1 MQRHTQRQ
9 ETMKIVNVQG
19 RKKTGKTTTVTQII
33 AELCRRG
40 YTVGSVKG
48 IHIEGF
54 TMDVEGEDTGKHKAA
69 GADPVTAR
77 CHDETNVMFKGKM
90 DLGGILKHYDT
101 DWVVIESHVDL
112 RCPNIITGT
121 TAEPEGD
128 RDASLASQV
137 NDLTIACS
145 GVVSNELSTFRG
157 LPVINAMTDVVRLVD
172 VIEASYAGGASAS
185 ARFQEAGPFELIE
198 QNSFIRVLADG
209 STNAE
214 QDSMLMENTVDIHV
228 NGRLAGSIPCS
239 PQYISELV
247 LGWIR
252 AEGYIDGIDDVA
264 SLSVSEDGTSADVI
278 LADRFRDIAF
288 APKSSMKPVI
298 PISWNR
304 DWIFRLAEDFEIIL
318 PLRKQTMA
326 AHNCRIATCSREGG
340 AADLEILFRC
350 EDIGRHSA
358 IDKAI
363 GWAMRNDVDLTN
375 CVLFTSGRVSRA
387 MVQKVIRAGIP
398 VMAGKGTISKRAVEL
413 ARSCDLTLIGYAKPD
428 SMAVFTQPDSPER

>member
-1 MQRHTQRQ
+1 
-9 ETMKIVNVQG
+9 MKIVNVQG

-77 CHDETNVMFKGKM
+77 CHNETNVMFKGKM
-90 DLGGILKHYDT
+90 DLAGILKHYDT

-128 RDASLASQV
+128 RDTSLASQL

-145 GVVSNELSTFRG
+145 GVISNELSTFRG
-157 LPVINAMTDVVRLVD
+157 LPVINAMTDAARLVD
-172 VIEASYAGGASAS
+172 VIEASYNAAPTATGMVYD
-185 ARFQEAGPFELIE
+185 AGPFELIE
-198 QNSFIRVLADG
+198 QNTFTKVLADG
-209 STNAE
+209 TTE
-214 QDSMLMENTVDIHV
+214 DGQDSMLMENTVDIHL

-264 SLSVSEDGTSADVI
+264 NLSISEDGTSADVI
-278 LADRFRDIAF
+278 LTDRFRDIAF
-288 APKSSMKPVI
+288 APKYPLMSVT
-298 PISWNR
+298 PISWSR

-326 AHNCRIATCSREGG
+326 AHNCRIATCSHEGSDAG
-340 AADLEILFRC
+340 LEILFRC

-363 GWAMRNDVDLTN
+363 GWAMRNDVNLTN
-375 CVLFTSGRVSRA
+375 CILFTSGRVSRA

-398 VMAGKGTISKRAVEL
+398 IMAGKGTISKRAVEL
-413 ARSCDLTLIGYAKPD
+413 ARSYNLTLIGYAKPD
-428 SMAVFTQPDSPER
+428 SMAVFTQPEQD

>member
-1 MQRHTQRQ
+1 
-9 ETMKIVNVQG
+9 MKIVNVQG

-90 DLGGILKHYDT
+90 DLAGILKHYDT

-112 RCPNIITGT
+112 HCPNIITGT
-121 TAEPEGD
+121 TAEPEEGQ
-128 RDASLASQV
+128 RDASLASQI

-145 GVVSNELSTFRG
+145 GVISNELSTFRG
-157 LPVINAMTDVVRLVD
+157 LPVINALTDIERLVD
-172 VIEASYAGGASAS
+172 LIEASYAPDIRTAS
-185 ARFQEAGPFELIE
+185 ARIQDAGPFELIE
-198 QNSFIRVLADG
+198 QNTFTKVLADG
-209 STNAE
+209 TTGTG
-214 QDSMLMENTVDIHV
+214 QDSMLMENTVEIRI
-228 NGRLAGSIPCS
+228 NGRPAGTIPCS

-252 AEGYIDGIDDVA
+252 AEGFIDSIEDVA
-264 SLSVSEDGTSADVI
+264 SLSVSEDGTAAEVL

-288 APKSSMKPVI
+288 APKHRMEPVA
-298 PISWNR
+298 PIEWNR
-304 DWIFRLAEDFEIIL
+304 NWIFRLAEDFEIIL

-326 AHNCRIATCSREGG
+326 AHSCRIAACGNA
-340 AADLEILFRC
+340 AADSELDILFRC

-363 GWAMRNDVDLTN
+363 GWAMRNDVDLTR
-375 CVLFTSGRVSRA
+375 CVLFTSGRISRA

-398 VMAGKGTISKRAVEL
+398 VMAGKGTISKRAAEL
-413 ARSCDLTLIGYAKPD
+413 ARTYDLTLIGYARPD
-428 SMAVFTQPDSPER
+428 SMAIFTQPEQD

>member
-1 MQRHTQRQ
+1 
-9 ETMKIVNVQG
+9 
-19 RKKTGKTTTVTQII
+19 
-33 AELCRRG
+33 
-40 YTVGSVKG
+40 
-48 IHIEGF
+48 
-54 TMDVEGEDTGKHKAA
+54 
-69 GADPVTAR
+69 
-77 CHDETNVMFKGKM
+77 MFKGKM
-90 DLGGILKHYDT
+90 DLAGILKHYDT
-101 DWVVIESHVDL
+101 DWVVIESHVNL

-252 AEGYIDGIDDVA
+252 AEGYIDSIDDVA

-288 APKSSMKPVI
+288 APKSSMKPVT